1 MIIMICIRS
10 ELLLLDQML
19 TQRDARSDG
28 QYCSLVNKDSSPEL
42 LHQPLAQLGLL
53 PRGTAEERLLE
64 QTGGLIPQQ
73 LGGGLPEVV
82 EVVLGVVSPLA
93 LVVWVGEGEGVVG
106 PPAVRLGLA
115 EDYVRTDVLRVELL
129 GLQVW
134 TSI

>member
-1 MIIMICIRS
+1 MFTG
-10 ELLLLDQML
+10 Q
-19 TQRDARSDG
+19 QR
-28 QYCSLVNKDSSPEL
+28 LSSPEL

-64 QTGGLIPQQ
+64 QTGRLIPQQ
-73 LGGGLPEVV
+73 LGRRLPEVV

-115 EDYVRTDVLRVELL
+115 EDNVRTDVLRVELL